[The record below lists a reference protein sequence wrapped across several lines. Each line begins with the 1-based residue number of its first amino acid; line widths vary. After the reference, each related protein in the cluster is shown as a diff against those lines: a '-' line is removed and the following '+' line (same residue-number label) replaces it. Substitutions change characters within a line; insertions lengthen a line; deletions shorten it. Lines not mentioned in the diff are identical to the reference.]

1 MLNEDDFRI
10 LKELRRDSRLT
21 TRELGKLTKLSAAT
35 VHRRMTRLVGEGY
48 IRQFTIIPDWK
59 KVEKTMLAYIL
70 VNIDNQ
76 LLKRKNMRQD
86 DMADILK
93 KHPFIFDCATIT
105 GRNDVI
111 MKVRA
116 KDTNELN
123 RFINW
128 LRGIEGVLR
137 TETVVTLYEAL
148 KDDNPFDNP
157 EF

>member
-1 MLNEDDFRI
+1 MLNEDDFKI
-10 LKELRRDSRLT
+10 LKELRRDSKLT

-35 VHRRMTRLVGEGY
+35 VHRRMIRLIGEGY

-59 KVEKTMLAYIL
+59 KIEKTTLAYIL

-76 LLKRKNMRQD
+76 LIKRKNMRQD

-105 GRNDVI
+105 GRHDI
-111 MKVRA
+111 IIKVRT

-123 RFINW
+123 QFINW
-128 LRGIEGVLR
+128 LRGIEGVLS
-137 TETVVTLYEAL
+137 TETVVTLYESI
-148 KDDNPFDNP
+148 KDDNPFDNA